1 MGIKQEN
8 STSAMSVQ
16 TSQRRDDPNYNN
28 ITMHNQNGINL
39 GGETHK
45 GLEDVKES
53 KLLLGMNNL
62 NPLGQ
67 NASEEDW
74 IDEGEE
80 SFIIDYSKIQDIIKL
95 PKSLVTIPSKQ
106 ELRKSTGSDL
116 LRLLNVALNDELLSK
131 AFESYPTHIDSA
143 ETQSPPM
150 LSLMKKDTL

>member
-1 MGIKQEN
+1 MMGIKQEN

-62 NPLGQ
+62 NPLG
-67 NASEEDW
+67 
-74 IDEGEE
+74 
-80 SFIIDYSKIQDIIKL
+80 
-95 PKSLVTIPSKQ
+95 
-106 ELRKSTGSDL
+106 
-116 LRLLNVALNDELLSK
+116 
-131 AFESYPTHIDSA
+131 
-143 ETQSPPM
+143 
-150 LSLMKKDTL
+150 

>member
-16 TSQRRDDPNYNN
+16 TSQRRDDPNYN

-62 NPLGQ
+62 NPLG
-67 NASEEDW
+67 
-74 IDEGEE
+74 
-80 SFIIDYSKIQDIIKL
+80 
-95 PKSLVTIPSKQ
+95 
-106 ELRKSTGSDL
+106 
-116 LRLLNVALNDELLSK
+116 
-131 AFESYPTHIDSA
+131 
-143 ETQSPPM
+143 
-150 LSLMKKDTL
+150 